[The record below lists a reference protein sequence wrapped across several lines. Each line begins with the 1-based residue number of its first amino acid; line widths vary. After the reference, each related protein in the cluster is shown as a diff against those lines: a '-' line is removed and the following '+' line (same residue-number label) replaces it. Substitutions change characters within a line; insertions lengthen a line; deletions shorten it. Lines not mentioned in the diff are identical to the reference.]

1 MVTEN
6 THGRKQACQ
15 RAGGPSPV
23 ALALVG
29 TVWVISLIWARGGF
43 AYENSVNAQNQQNI
57 LSQAA
62 TTQGVSD
69 MATAGSAGIVGPR

>member
-1 MVTEN
+1 MVTES
-6 THGRKQACQ
+6 THGRKQSRQ